1 MTRIIKVVLVALFLS
16 VPASPLC
23 AQGTYTAVSC
33 NQSDVNAVING
44 PTHTAVDGDIIQIP
58 AGSCTWRQGIAVPGG
73 IGVTITGA
81 GTPNA
86 APSQIGASASCSST
100 VITANMSG
108 SSLFGMTPNY
118 GASTSRISC
127 MKLLPHGSVPKAQ
140 PIVVDG
146 ACTASGCPNL
156 RLDNLTAPSSWAGIQ
171 IPDDAFAVVRNVFGV
186 ADHSTIGDT
195 PPNSYGVDFINIGY
209 PAWKGIGC
217 CGDNDWASP
226 DTFGTAQQ
234 FFLENNLLSY
244 ALLTDTE
251 QGGGRATCRFNTVNN
266 ISGGGGC
273 TAHGTDTTGRTRGGR
288 QQEVYGNT
296 GQCTDQGQGC
306 GSFAG
311 GRSMV
316 ARIFGNT
323 FTNANGGFFKGMADL
338 DAQRRWRPDTPWAA
352 CDGTSPWDVNDGV
365 TYYQGTVSSY
375 SFVSWG
381 STVTV
386 SGSPG
391 WTTNHWASNGSAYSF
406 VDVTQANGSYDITG
420 NTSNTLSILTPMP
433 MTTPAPGD
441 TFRILR
447 STVCLD
453 QPGRGAG
460 LLVHGEWLNPV
471 LASTGSP
478 GSVNQVL
485 DPTYEFMDT
494 LPGTADHTISANT
507 PSIIANRDYYA
518 ETVNQVAQTSPTSP
532 FNGTRGT
539 GHGTLA
545 NRPTTC
551 RPGVGYWAADQGSW
565 NQSGNGFGQ
574 GQLFVCTATNTWT
587 AYYTPYTYPHPLTQV
602 TGSPSG
608 TGGPAPPTN
617 WVTVVH

>member
-1 MTRIIKVVLVALFLS
+1 
-16 VPASPLC
+16 
-23 AQGTYTAVSC
+23 
-33 NQSDVNAVING
+33 
-44 PTHTAVDGDIIQIP
+44 
-58 AGSCTWRQGIAVPGG
+58 
-73 IGVTITGA
+73 
-81 GTPNA
+81 
-86 APSQIGASASCSST
+86 
-100 VITANMSG
+100 
-108 SSLFGMTPNY
+108 
-118 GASTSRISC
+118 
-127 MKLLPHGSVPKAQ
+127 
-140 PIVVDG
+140 
-146 ACTASGCPNL
+146 
-156 RLDNLTAPSSWAGIQ
+156 
-171 IPDDAFAVVRNVFGV
+171 
-186 ADHSTIGDT
+186 
-195 PPNSYGVDFINIGY
+195 
-209 PAWKGIGC
+209 
-217 CGDNDWASP
+217 
-226 DTFGTAQQ
+226 
-234 FFLENNLLSY
+234 
-244 ALLTDTE
+244 
-251 QGGGRATCRFNTVNN
+251 
-266 ISGGGGC
+266 
-273 TAHGTDTTGRTRGGR
+273 
-288 QQEVYGNT
+288 
-296 GQCTDQGQGC
+296 
-306 GSFAG
+306 
-311 GRSMV
+311 MV

-587 AYYTPYTYPHPLTQV
+587 AYYTPYTYPHPLTQG
-602 TGSPSG
+602 TGAPSG
-608 TGGPAPPTN
+608 TGGPAPPTS